1 MFLRTL
7 TNRKGVRPHTYL
19 KLVENHR
26 QRGKV
31 VQKILVNFGNVT
43 NWPEEKVKALIEKL
57 SLFFEIEKPPFF
69 EDVEPYQS
77 LNYGEALALDAVWRR
92 LNLSQLIDSLLADKK
107 VEFQVS
113 QPVKVMVFN
122 RLIEPRSKRGVLS
135 WMKQQ
140 CIPGIDTEILSQHY
154 YRALDYLIEI
164 KEPLEKAIH
173 ALITDLFTIDL
184 SLVFY
189 DITSSYFEGNKCRIS
204 HKGYSRDHR
213 PDREQIE
220 IGLLVNN
227 EGIPIS
233 HSVFEGNI
241 KDQNTFPEIFEAMRE
256 RFRIKR
262 CVFVGDN
269 AFSTP
274 DNIDDLVAA
283 GYEYI
288 FSTKLRKN
296 QRVMDL
302 LAESLP
308 PRKNFARLKKNLFV
322 KELPSDGE
330 TRFIACYNPVRAKET
345 RKKRE
350 RRLKESET
358 FLKQFLLPRR
368 KKQTKDREKIH
379 SQIERFLR
387 KKRTLKF
394 FNYEYR
400 KECDF
405 SYHLRKDQLE
415 QEERIDGLLVLQ
427 TNSRDLKAK
436 DVANGYRTL
445 LEVEDAFRE
454 IKSFI
459 RIRPIR
465 HWAEFRVRGHVF
477 ICVLAYLI
485 EKLIEK
491 SLRENAIDLTAK
503 AALEDLSPIKVVVN
517 ELMGRRLRKRTEITP
532 EQYLIYR
539 ALGITSVPKAT

>member
-19 KLVENHR
+19 KLVENR
-26 QRGKV
+26 RRDGKV
-31 VQKILVNFGNVT
+31 VQKVLINFGNIT

-77 LNYGEALALDAVWRR
+77 LNHGEALALDAVWRR

-113 QPVKVMVFN
+113 QPVKAMVFN
-122 RLIEPRSKRGVLS
+122 RLIEPRSKRGVVS
-135 WMKQQ
+135 WLKGQ
-140 CIPGIDTEILSQHY
+140 CIPDIDAEIPSQHY
-154 YRALDYLIEI
+154 YRALDYLVEI
-164 KEPLEKAIH
+164 KDPLEKAIH
-173 ALITDLFTIDL
+173 GLITDLFTLDL

-189 DITSSYFEGNKCRIS
+189 DITSSYFEGNNCRLA

-213 PDREQIE
+213 PDRKQIE

-233 HSVFEGNI
+233 HSVFEGNV
-241 KDQNTFPEIFEAMRE
+241 KDHQTLPEILKAMQE

-269 AFSTP
+269 AFCTP
-274 DNIDDLVAA
+274 NSINDLVEA

-288 FSTKLRKN
+288 LSIKLRMN
-296 QRVMDL
+296 QQVMEL
-302 LAESLP
+302 LAKSLP
-308 PRKNFARLKKNLFV
+308 PLKKFTRMQENLFV
-322 KELPSDGE
+322 KELPSNGE
-330 TRFIACYNPVRAKET
+330 IRFIACCNPVRAEET
-345 RKKRE
+345 RKNRE

-358 FLKQFLLPRR
+358 FLKQFSLPR
-368 KKQTKDREKIH
+368 KKNQTKDREKIH
-379 SQIERFLR
+379 LQIERFLR

-394 FNYEYR
+394 FKYDYR

-405 SYHLRKDQLE
+405 SYHIRKDQLQ

-427 TNSRDLKAK
+427 TNSQDLKAE
-436 DVANGYRTL
+436 DVATGYRTL

-465 HWAEFRVRGHVF
+465 HWTEFRVRGHVF
-477 ICVLAYLI
+477 ICVLAYLL

-491 SLRENAIDLTAK
+491 SLKENMIDLTAK
-503 AALEDLSPIKVVVN
+503 AALEELSSIKVVVN

-532 EQYLIYR
+532 RQLSIYR
-539 ALGITSVPKAT
+539 VLGIESVPKTV